1 MKPTLQEITEWI
13 KNKLV
18 ETIQVTPDVIS
29 FDKDFLEYGL
39 DSLNAVSFV
48 GEIEQWLDLD
58 LPTTT
63 LWDHSTVNNLAAYL
77 DKELQQAAIK

>member
-18 ETIQVTPDVIS
+18 ETIQVAPDAIG

-58 LPTTT
+58 LPATT